1 MKNELIDKVCMS
13 LLKRGFAVKCLPRKW
28 FDILARNSERIL
40 IIKVLNDANSIS
52 PELAGEML
60 KICSFLSGTPMVIA
74 EKAGEPLEDG
84 VVYSRFGVYSFN
96 YNTFRSCLE
105 NRFPIVVSSRA
116 GFTASVS
123 GEKLRREREAGGFSL
138 GALSRKV
145 GVSRRMIAKYESNAA
160 DVSFRSALALNR
172 IFGSGIFNKVDVFGA
187 VKGAFAGQQSEIARK
202 YGELGFR
209 ASDMKKV
216 PFDVVAR
223 LQKELIL
230 TEVSP
235 RSANPNLVPIQH
247 LLGADA
253 LVILDGKSDSDKAK
267 KKLPSLQK
275 IDFLDMKSA
284 QELIRFL
291 REFD

>member
-1 MKNELIDKVCMS
+1 MKRSIMDEVGVLLLRHGYTVRS
-13 LLKRGFAVKCLPRKW
+13 LKGSS
-28 FDILARNSERIL
+28 FDIVARKDVHVL
-40 IIKVLNDANSIS
+40 LVKVLKDANSIS
-52 PELAGEML
+52 GDYAQSML
-60 KICSFLSGTPMVIA
+60 NLSSYIGASPVIVA
-74 EKAGEPLEDG
+74 EKASHVLEDG

-105 NRFPIVVSSRA
+105 NSFPIVVSSRA